1 MEKLVKGDIKVVDFY
16 FSNLNISKRRP
27 AFVIVVEDNEIVL
40 AEITSKSR
48 GIDDILIRNQDFQQ
62 GNLKED
68 SWLRPLRLL
77 TLHKSRIIY
86 KIGHLKNSKIDE
98 IIGVICGF
106 FRKK

>member
-1 MEKLVKGDIKVVDFY
+1 MEKLVKGDIVVVDFY
-16 FSNLNISKRRP
+16 FSDLSTSKRRP
-27 AFVIVVEDNEIVL
+27 AFVIVVEDNELVL

-48 GIDDILIRNQDFQQ
+48 GIDDILIKNQDFQQ
-62 GNLKED
+62 GNLKEE

-77 TLHKSRIIY
+77 TLHKSKIDY
-86 KIGHLKNSKIDE
+86 KIGHLKSFKIDE

>member
-1 MEKLVKGDIKVVDFY
+1 MEKLVKGDVVVVDFY
-16 FSNLNISKRRP
+16 FSDLSTSKRRP
-27 AFVIVVEDNEIVL
+27 AFVIVAEENEIVL

-48 GIDDILIRNQDFQQ
+48 GIDDILIKNQDFQQ
-62 GNLKED
+62 GNLKEE

-77 TLHKSRIIY
+77 TLHKLRIVY

-98 IIGVICGF
+98 IIGAICGF